1 MSTESS
7 QSRGRPVGET
17 SGSPQRPP
25 QNLSGPVSAFDLDE
39 EITRLRDEDA
49 WQHSGRNAKTLT
61 KEQNLRVVLTVLRK
75 DARVEK
81 HQTTGPVTV
90 QTVSG
95 QVRLLLPD
103 QTVDLPA
110 GHLLVLAPG
119 IAHDVQAVEDSAFL
133 LTIGWAG

>member
-1 MSTESS
+1 MSADDN

-25 QNLSGPVSAFDLDE
+25 QRVSGPVSAFDLNE
-39 EITRLRDEDA
+39 EITQLRNEDA
-49 WQHSGRNAKTLT
+49 WRQGNRNAKTLT

-75 DARVEK
+75 DEQIK
-81 HQTTGPVTV
+81 EHQTAGPVAI
-90 QTVSG
+90 QAISG
-95 QVRLLLPD
+95 QIRLLLPD

-110 GHLLVLAPG
+110 GHLLVLGPG
-119 IAHDVQAVEDSAFL
+119 VAHDVEAVEDSAFL